1 MLLQLLLSMVCRFS
15 LAFKLQL
22 VLPFERVLAVFLLFE
37 LVLQSLYVF
46 QVFLLRILTYYEFLV
61 RLTFRSLEVVDVV
74 LQLQNHVF
82 QLVDFFS
89 VLGMRLLETLGVGFN
104 APCLHFVQLTL
115 VQTHI

>member
-1 MLLQLLLSMVCRFS
+1 MLLQLLLSIVCRFS

-22 VLPFERVLAVFLLFE
+22 VLLFERVLAVFLLFE

-46 QVFLLRILTYYEFLV
+46 EVFLLRILTYYEFLV
-61 RLTFRSLEVVDVV
+61 RLTFCSLEVVDVV

-104 APCLHFVQLTL
+104 APCLYFVQLTL